1 MSARL
6 EFERVVAAA
15 STRASATTAHA
26 AARVRSIDILRGLVM
41 VLMALDH
48 VRDFF
53 TDVRFDPLDLSQ
65 TSAPLFLTRWITHF
79 CAPTFVFLAGVSAYL
94 MARRCTRAELSRF
107 LFTRGL
113 WLVVL
118 EVTLMSLVWT
128 FNVRYDH
135 GLFLQVIWA
144 IGVSMIVLAALVH
157 LQVPEIAAYSIV
169 MILGHNLLDG
179 IEPQSLGLWAPLWSL
194 LHVSGAIEHAFVAYP
209 LIPWIAVMSLGYCA
223 GGLFEIEQ
231 RRRTQWLTCLGAASL
246 TLFVLL
252 RTPNVYG
259 DPGDWTLQDTTLRTL
274 LSFVNVQKYPPS
286 LQYLLLTL
294 GVGLLLLAAFES
306 ARGKFSEVLRTFGRV
321 PLFFY
326 VLHIA
331 LAHLVAGVIA
341 FAMGFG
347 TALLSD
353 DMFTLPQAWGFGLP
367 VVYLA
372 WALVAATLYP
382 ACRWFA
388 AVKRRRDDWW
398 LSYL

>member
-6 EFERVVAAA
+6 ESAAA
-15 STRASATTAHA
+15 APLAQASVTAHA
-26 AARVRSIDILRGLVM
+26 GARIGSIDILRGFVM

-53 TDVRFDPLDLSQ
+53 TDARFDPLDLSQ
-65 TSAPLFLTRWITHF
+65 TNAPLFLTRWITHF
-79 CAPTFVFLAGVSAYL
+79 CAPTFVLLAGVSAYL
-94 MARRCTRAELSRF
+94 TGRRCTRAELSKF
-107 LFTRGL
+107 LWTRGL

-118 EVTLMSLVWT
+118 EVTVMSLVWT

-144 IGVSMIVLAALVH
+144 IGVSMIVLAGLIH
-157 LQVPEIAAYSIV
+157 LPLPAIAVCSVA
-169 MILGHNLLDG
+169 MIFGHNLLDG
-179 IEPQSLGLWAPLWSL
+179 IEPQSFGAWAPLWSL
-194 LHVSGAIEHAFVAYP
+194 LHVSAPIPHAFVGYP

-223 GGLFEIEQ
+223 GALYDMEPQ
-231 RRRTQWLTCLGAASL
+231 RRTQWLIYFGVGSL
-246 TLFVLL
+246 TAFVLL
-252 RTPNVYG
+252 RTTNVYG
-259 DPGDWTLQDTTLRTL
+259 DPADWSLQSTTIHTL

-286 LQYLLLTL
+286 LQYLLLML
-294 GVGLLLLAAFES
+294 GFAFLSLAVLES
-306 ARGKFSEVLRTFGRV
+306 ARGRFSEVLRTFGRV

-331 LAHLVAGVIA
+331 LAHLAAGLIA
-341 FAMGFG
+341 FAMGYG
-347 TALLSD
+347 TAVLTD
-353 DMFTLPQAWGFGLP
+353 DFLQLPQSWGFGLP

-372 WALVAATLYP
+372 WALVLATLYP

>member
-6 EFERVVAAA
+6 DNAVAAPVAHA
-15 STRASATTAHA
+15 SVTAHA
-26 AARVRSIDILRGLVM
+26 FARVASIDILRGLVM

-65 TSAPLFLTRWITHF
+65 TTAALFLTRWITHF
-79 CAPTFVFLAGVSAYL
+79 CAPTFVLLAGVSAYL
-94 MARRCTRAELSRF
+94 TGRSCTRAELSRF
-107 LFTRGL
+107 LWTRGL

-144 IGVSMIVLAALVH
+144 IGVSMLVLAALVH
-157 LQVPEIAAYSIV
+157 LPMPQIAAFSLLI
-169 MILGHNLLDG
+169 IGGHNLLDG
-179 IEPQSLGLWAPLWSL
+179 IEPQSFGAWAPLWSL
-194 LHVSGAIEHAFVAYP
+194 LHVQEPIPYGFVAYP
-209 LIPWIAVMSLGYCA
+209 LIPWIAVMSLGYCI
-223 GGLFEIEQ
+223 GSLFDLERE
-231 RRRTQWLTCLGAASL
+231 RRRQWFVYLGAGSL

-252 RTPNVYG
+252 RATNVYG
-259 DPGDWTLQDTTLRTL
+259 DPIDWTLQSTTVRTL
-274 LSFVNVQKYPPS
+274 LSFVDVQKYPPS
-286 LQYLLLTL
+286 LQYVLLTL
-294 GVGLLLLAAFES
+294 GAALLSLAALES
-306 ARGKFSEVLRTFGRV
+306 VRGKFAEVLRTFGRV

-326 VLHIA
+326 VLHVA
-331 LAHLVAGVIA
+331 LAHLAAGIVGLA
-341 FAMGFG
+341 TGFG
-347 TALLSD
+347 TALLSGD
-353 DMFTLPQAWGFGLP
+353 FMQVPQQWGFGLP

-372 WALVAATLYP
+372 WLLVIATLYP

>member
-6 EFERVVAAA
+6 ESAVTVPHAHA
-15 STRASATTAHA
+15 SVTAHA
-26 AARVRSIDILRGLVM
+26 FARVSSIDILRGLVM

-65 TSAPLFLTRWITHF
+65 ASGPLFLTRWITHF
-79 CAPTFVFLAGVSAYL
+79 CAPIFVFLAGVSAYL
-94 MARRCTRAELSRF
+94 TGRRCTRAELSRF

-128 FNVRYDH
+128 FNVRYEH

-157 LQVPEIAAYSIV
+157 LPLRAIATFSIV
-169 MILGHNLLDG
+169 IILGHNLLDG
-179 IEPQSLGLWAPLWSL
+179 IEPQSLGAWAPLWSL
-194 LHVSGAIEHAFVAYP
+194 LHVQGPIPHAFVAYP
-209 LIPWIAVMSLGYCA
+209 LIPWIAVMSLGYCVGA
-223 GGLFEIEQ
+223 QFELAPQ
-231 RRRTQWLTCLGAASL
+231 QRTQRFIYFGAASL
-246 TLFVLL
+246 TVFVLL
-252 RTPNVYG
+252 RTTNLYG
-259 DPGDWTLQDTTLRTL
+259 DPADWSLQSTTLHTL
-274 LSFVNVQKYPPS
+274 LSFVDVQKYPPS

-294 GVGLLLLAAFES
+294 GTAFLLLATLES
-306 ARGKFSEVLRTFGRV
+306 ARSKFSEVLRTFGRV

-331 LAHLVAGVIA
+331 LAHLAAGIIA
-341 FAMGFG
+341 LATGYG

-353 DMFTLPQAWGFGLP
+353 DFMSIPEQWGFGLP

-372 WALVAATLYP
+372 WLLVVATLYP

-398 LSYL
+398 LSCL

>member
-6 EFERVVAAA
+6 ESAVTVPHAHA
-15 STRASATTAHA
+15 SVTAHA
-26 AARVRSIDILRGLVM
+26 FARVSSIDILRGLVM

-53 TDVRFDPLDLSQ
+53 ADVRFDPLDLSQ
-65 TSAPLFLTRWITHF
+65 ASGPLFLTRWITHF
-79 CAPTFVFLAGVSAYL
+79 CAPIFVFLAGVSAYL
-94 MARRCTRAELSRF
+94 TGRRCTRAELSRF

-128 FNVRYDH
+128 FNVRYEH

-157 LQVPEIAAYSIV
+157 LPLRAIATFSIV
-169 MILGHNLLDG
+169 IILGHNLLDG
-179 IEPQSLGLWAPLWSL
+179 IEPQSLGAWAPLWSL
-194 LHVSGAIEHAFVAYP
+194 LHVQGPIPHAFVAYP
-209 LIPWIAVMSLGYCA
+209 LIPWIAVMSLGYCVGA
-223 GGLFEIEQ
+223 QFELAPQ
-231 RRRTQWLTCLGAASL
+231 QRTQRFIYFGAASL
-246 TLFVLL
+246 TVFVLL
-252 RTPNVYG
+252 RTTNLYG
-259 DPGDWTLQDTTLRTL
+259 DPADWSLQSTTLHTL
-274 LSFVNVQKYPPS
+274 LSFVDVQKYPPS

-294 GVGLLLLAAFES
+294 GTAFLLLATLES
-306 ARGKFSEVLRTFGRV
+306 ARSKFSEVLRTFGRV

-331 LAHLVAGVIA
+331 LAHLAAGIIA
-341 FAMGFG
+341 LATGYG

-353 DMFTLPQAWGFGLP
+353 DFMSIPEQWGFGLP

-372 WALVAATLYP
+372 WLLVVATLYP

>member
-6 EFERVVAAA
+6 EGVVSA
-15 STRASATTAHA
+15 SVAHASATTHA
-26 AARVRSIDILRGLVM
+26 ATRVASIDVLRGLVM

-65 TSAPLFLTRWITHF
+65 TDAPLFLTRWVTHF
-79 CAPTFVFLAGVSAYL
+79 CAPTFVLLAGVSAYL
-94 MARRCTRAELSRF
+94 TGRHCTRAQLSGF

-128 FNVRYDH
+128 FNVRYDN

-144 IGVSMIVLAALVH
+144 IGVSMMVLAVLVH
-157 LQVPEIAAYSIV
+157 LPLRTIAVFSIV
-169 MILGHNLLDG
+169 IICGHNLLDG
-179 IEPQSLGLWAPLWSL
+179 IEPQSLGAWAPLWSL
-194 LHVSGAIEHAFVAYP
+194 LHVSGPIPHAFVAYP
-209 LIPWIAVMSLGYCA
+209 LLPWIAVMSLGYCL
-223 GGLFEIEQ
+223 GTLFDIEPHQ
-231 RRRTQWLTCLGAASL
+231 RKQWLISMGAASL
-246 TLFVLL
+246 TVFVLL
-252 RTPNVYG
+252 RMTNLYG
-259 DPGDWTLQDTTLRTL
+259 DPTEWSLQGTTLQTL
-274 LSFVNVQKYPPS
+274 LSFVNVHKYPPS
-286 LQYLLLTL
+286 LLYLLLTL
-294 GVGLLLLAAFES
+294 GTGLLLLAAFEA

-326 VLHIA
+326 VMHIA
-331 LAHLVAGVIA
+331 LAHLAAGIIA
-341 FAMGFG
+341 FAMGYG
-347 TALLSD
+347 TALLGGD
-353 DMFTLPQAWGFGLP
+353 VMKVPQQWGFALP

-372 WALVAATLYP
+372 WALALATLYP

-388 AVKRRRDDWW
+388 ALKRRRDDWW

>member
-6 EFERVVAAA
+6 DSAVSASVAHTSTAAHVITRVA
-15 STRASATTAHA
+15 
-26 AARVRSIDILRGLVM
+26 SIDILRGLAM

-53 TDVRFDPLDLSQ
+53 TDAHFDPLDLTQ
-65 TSAPLFLTRWITHF
+65 TAVPLFLTRWITHF
-79 CAPTFVFLAGVSAYL
+79 CAPTFVLLAGVSAYL
-94 MARRCTRAELSRF
+94 TGRRCSRAELSRF
-107 LFTRGL
+107 LLTRGL

-144 IGVSMIVLAALVH
+144 LGVSMIVLAALVY
-157 LQVPEIAAYSIV
+157 LPVGEIAAYSLLI
-169 MILGHNLLDG
+169 IFGHNLLDG
-179 IEPQSLGLWAPLWSL
+179 VDPQTFGSWAPLWSL
-194 LHVSGAIEHAFVAYP
+194 LHVSGPIPHAFVAYP
-209 LIPWIAVMSLGYCA
+209 LVPWIAVMSLGYCV
-223 GGLFEIEQ
+223 GSLFDLERE
-231 RRRTQWLTCLGAASL
+231 RRTHWFTCLGVASL

-252 RTPNVYG
+252 RTTNIYG
-259 DPGDWTLQDTTLRTL
+259 DPADWSLQSTTVRTL
-274 LSFVNVQKYPPS
+274 LSFIDVQKYPPS

-294 GVGLLLLAAFES
+294 GAAFLLLAALES
-306 ARGKFSEVLRTFGRV
+306 TRGKFSEVLRTFGRV

-331 LAHLVAGVIA
+331 LAHLAAGIIA
-341 FAMGFG
+341 LAMGFG
-347 TALLSD
+347 AALLSD
-353 DMFTLPQAWGFGLP
+353 DFMQVPQQWGFGLP

-372 WALVAATLYP
+372 WLLVVTTLYP